1 MKIFIIIILL
11 LSSCSTATQRKEAN
25 DNLKVNSAITPRV
38 VEYLEN
44 ASSYDRAS
52 ISNTHHRIP
61 VAPDPANINFMDGT
75 SYSIS
80 PFKLHSHILS
90 GVKPLSVI
98 KKRLEVYGIVMI
110 WKADYYTS
118 GCKKHFD
125 KHNIILHGV
134 HTASDLLYD
143 QNSHSTIA
151 VISAYNAPFDHHYT
165 YIIDEINKASDE
177 NRSSKLE
184 DIVPLPLDLF
194 GIAHVWVVSFKNK
207 ENEVENIMILEKID
221 ILEKE

>member
-1 MKIFIIIILL
+1 MKQLIIISLL
-11 LSSCSTATQRKEAN
+11 CVSCGTSTNSKTAIGSNSKETLISTQTQ
-25 DNLKVNSAITPRV
+25 DQTDTSNSLFPIRPKT
-38 VEYLEN
+38 VELE
-44 ASSYDRAS
+44 
-52 ISNTHHRIP
+52 
-61 VAPDPANINFMDGT
+61 FMDGT

-98 KKRLEVYGIVMI
+98 KKRIEVYGIVMI
-110 WKADYYTS
+110 GKADYYTS

-151 VISAYNAPFDHHYT
+151 VISAYNAPFDHRYT